1 MGSMSYVR
9 KKMVVRFFDVTFIHF
24 FLTMLENVE
33 NKTEIRKGF
42 LSRASQRRACF
53 TKNVI

>member
-1 MGSMSYVR
+1 MSSMSYVR

-33 NKTEIRKGF
+33 NKTEIRKSFFVKGKSAVYM
-42 LSRASQRRACF
+42 LS
-53 TKNVI
+53 